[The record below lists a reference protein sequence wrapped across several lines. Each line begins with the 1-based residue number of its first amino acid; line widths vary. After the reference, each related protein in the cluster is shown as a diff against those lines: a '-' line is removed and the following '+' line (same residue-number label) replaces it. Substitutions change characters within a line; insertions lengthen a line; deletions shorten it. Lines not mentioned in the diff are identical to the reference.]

1 MDIPEHL
8 FPQEIPCVKDSAYDM
23 AIVING
29 QGICQEVLSFDEQ
42 ILTGR
47 HLSPGENI
55 ATILPDTVGDLLL
68 EMIERVLVSGVP
80 QSVEFPF
87 ICDPCASELWFVARC
102 LRLPGS
108 PEEDPRLLWYGRE
121 ITAGKIRE
129 TELEMYRDHLEE
141 MVELRTAEQKKANV
155 ELREEIARH
164 EKTTRE
170 LHLARDRY
178 DLAILGA
185 NDGIWDWDLTDDS
198 VYLSPQWKKM
208 LGFEDHEIS
217 NDIWEWSKRI
227 HPKDFQG
234 MLEAFGNILKQG
246 KTTFANQ
253 YRMYHKNGSIRWIYI
268 KGAVLRN
275 DEHKAI
281 RMAGT
286 CTDITEQKHMENIS
300 NMLFQI
306 SNAVNTTHDLEEL
319 YAAIHA
325 ILLEYIEA
333 KNFYIALLDEQNDRV
348 VFPYFRDEKELT
360 YPGIHHISDPQT
372 KSSTVQVIKTGQ
384 LMVLNADQQIE
395 AQCIGEPSKIW
406 MGIPLRS
413 KNKVIGAMAVQ
424 HYTWP
429 SHDTSRDAQ
438 ILKAVSAQV
447 ALAIERKTNENLLS
461 YQALHD
467 GLTKL
472 PNRVLLRERI
482 GQALLRTQRNK
493 GYYFALAM
501 IDLDRFKFVNDC
513 HGHQVGDQLLQN
525 IAMRIQDS
533 LRSIDTLARL
543 GGDEFAILFEELG
556 TSQKIIHKIKE
567 IQTMIRDVVNLSGY
581 DIRIDSS
588 VGVILK
594 TSGYTTVD
602 DVLRDAD
609 IAMYQ
614 AKSMGPGK
622 LRVFSKSMHRQ
633 TMMTMSLEQDLR
645 LALGRDEFYLE
656 YQPVINM
663 GDRSIDGFEAL
674 VRWRH
679 PHKGAISPAQ
689 FIPIAEDTGLIRDI
703 GLWVF
708 EQACTTLAHWTKD
721 FPGDQHV
728 TMAINLSAK
737 QLSSS
742 ALSARIKDILTTTG
756 VNPKDINLEITE
768 TGIMEAPK
776 SAMVMLKKIKK
787 LGIDVSLD
795 DFGTGYSSLS
805 YLHSFPTDIL
815 KIDRSFVS
823 NIHEDEESLEI
834 VKAIVVLAKSLN
846 LKIIAE
852 GIETPEQYEILR
864 DLGCDQAQGFL
875 FASPLSEERCQSL
888 IGTVVAS
895 LPWNMTFAG

>member
-1 MDIPEHL
+1 
-8 FPQEIPCVKDSAYDM
+8 
-23 AIVING
+23 
-29 QGICQEVLSFDEQ
+29 
-42 ILTGR
+42 
-47 HLSPGENI
+47 
-55 ATILPDTVGDLLL
+55 
-68 EMIERVLVSGVP
+68 
-80 QSVEFPF
+80 
-87 ICDPCASELWFVARC
+87 
-102 LRLPGS
+102 
-108 PEEDPRLLWYGRE
+108 
-121 ITAGKIRE
+121 
-129 TELEMYRDHLEE
+129 
-141 MVELRTAEQKKANV
+141 
-155 ELREEIARH
+155 
-164 EKTTRE
+164 
-170 LHLARDRY
+170 
-178 DLAILGA
+178 
-185 NDGIWDWDLTDDS
+185 
-198 VYLSPQWKKM
+198 
-208 LGFEDHEIS
+208 
-217 NDIWEWSKRI
+217 
-227 HPKDFQG
+227 
-234 MLEAFGNILKQG
+234 
-246 KTTFANQ
+246 
-253 YRMYHKNGSIRWIYI
+253 
-268 KGAVLRN
+268 
-275 DEHKAI
+275 
-281 RMAGT
+281 
-286 CTDITEQKHMENIS
+286 
-300 NMLFQI
+300 
-306 SNAVNTTHDLEEL
+306 
-319 YAAIHA
+319 
-325 ILLEYIEA
+325 
-333 KNFYIALLDEQNDRV
+333 
-348 VFPYFRDEKELT
+348 
-360 YPGIHHISDPQT
+360 
-372 KSSTVQVIKTGQ
+372 
-384 LMVLNADQQIE
+384 
-395 AQCIGEPSKIW
+395 
-406 MGIPLRS
+406 
-413 KNKVIGAMAVQ
+413 
-424 HYTWP
+424 
-429 SHDTSRDAQ
+429 
-438 ILKAVSAQV
+438 
-447 ALAIERKTNENLLS
+447 
-461 YQALHD
+461 
-467 GLTKL
+467 
-472 PNRVLLRERI
+472 LRERI

-721 FPGDQHV
+721 FSEDQHV

-875 FASPLSEERCQSL
+875 FASPLSEEQCQSL